1 MPTTPETPRHESPA
15 ADLAETTPGPD
26 GSASPARV
34 GNLTTD
40 LDLRVSPTG
49 TVYARGRLAVQQP
62 ITPGDWKGEKITT
75 YYDLTCFGT
84 VAEHA
89 ADTLRKGMRVIAVGR
104 TELQRWSDSD
114 GQPRECFRIICEELS
129 PSLRWAQVS
138 VRPLQRKRRD

>member
-1 MPTTPETPRHESPA
+1 MPTTPETQGDESPA
-15 ADLAETTPGPD
+15 PDPSQITSGLD

-34 GNLTTD
+34 GNLTAD

-49 TVYARGRLAVQQP
+49 TVYARGRLAVQTP
-62 ITPGDWKGEKITT
+62 TTPGDWKSEKVTI
-75 YYDLTCFGT
+75 YYDLTCFGA

-104 TELQRWSDSD
+104 TEVQRWSDSD
-114 GQPRECFRIICEELS
+114 GQPRETVRIICEELS

-138 VRPLQRKRRD
+138 VKPLRRSGRR